1 MQEKKLLKTEKISR
15 IGISKQKLNLNKMGH
30 ESKNA
35 KSLHEKRK
43 TSYILVDEYHKKFIN
58 PETGRLFDHLKEE
71 RNCPVCNS
79 SSNTSI
85 LHKSA
90 STYFRCNECS
100 MVYLNPI
107 LNPQATVE
115 YYTNLNTGQGDT
127 VSADTG
133 FYTDIYTLGLDSIAL
148 HKKGGR
154 ILDIGCSTGF
164 FLDIAKEKN
173 WETIGIELGLD
184 EAAKAEEKGHKIFK
198 NTIDVLGSDEKF
210 DAITMWDVLE
220 HIPDGIDQLN
230 KIKTH
235 LNANGILFFQIPN
248 SDALA
253 AKIMRGACRMFDG
266 LEHTNLYNPKTVA
279 MIAEKC
285 GFEIKSV
292 KSVISEIA
300 VMNNYLDYLDPY
312 FGTSQY
318 ENKLLNL
325 LDENF
330 IHDNQIGYKLQV
342 TLQMI

>member
-1 MQEKKLLKTEKISR
+1 M
-15 IGISKQKLNLNKMGH
+15 NH

-35 KSLHEKRK
+35 RALHEKRK
-43 TSYILVDEYHKKFIN
+43 ASYILVDEYHKKFVN
-58 PETGRLFDHLKEE
+58 PENGRLFDHLKEE

-79 SSNTSI
+79 SSNTRI
-85 LHKSA
+85 LQKSA

-107 LNPQATVE
+107 LNPEATVE
-115 YYTNLNTGQGDT
+115 YYTNLNTGQGDI
-127 VSADTG
+127 VSADMG
-133 FYTDIYTLGLDSIAL
+133 FYTEIYTLGLDSITL
-148 HKKGGR
+148 HKKGGK
-154 ILDIGCSTGF
+154 ILDIGCSTGV
-164 FLDIAKEKN
+164 FLDIAKVKN
-173 WETIGIELGLD
+173 WETAGIELGLD

-198 NTIDVLGSDEKF
+198 NTIDALGSDEKF

-220 HIPDGIDQLN
+220 HIPDGIDHLN

-235 LNANGILFFQIPN
+235 LNEKGILFFQIPN

-279 MIAEKC
+279 LIAEKC

-300 VMNNYLDYLDPY
+300 VVNNYLDYLDPY

-318 ENKLLNL
+318 ENKILNL
-325 LDENF
+325 LDEKF
-330 IHDNQIGYKLQV
+330 IHSNLMGYKLQV
-342 TLQMI
+342 TLEKL